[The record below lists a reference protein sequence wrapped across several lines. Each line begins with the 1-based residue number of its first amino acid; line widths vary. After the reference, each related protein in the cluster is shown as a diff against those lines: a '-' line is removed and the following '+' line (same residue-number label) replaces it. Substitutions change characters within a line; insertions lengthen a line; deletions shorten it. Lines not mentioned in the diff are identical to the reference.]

1 MQTFHVRRMYIGDP
15 LTQSLT
21 HCCSEGRALPLWKC
35 MQYDYAQYICVCPA
49 VCITCRSCWATS
61 HRPKTRRTRSETQEQ
76 RTPTSRWALLRS
88 SCTLS
93 PPSLNSRPGSA
104 CGSFASPSRHLRRS
118 AQPCSA
124 PPAHTHLTPH
134 NTSLHI
140 ACTHPHSHPLKWHGL
155 YCTLHTV
162 CSVCYC
168 ITEKGWFSK
177 YQLST
182 VCNLADILVRCT
194 GLTVESWYL
203 ATYPSLMPEP
213 AEKPPLQYCISVTE
227 LFPPPP
233 PPLVLQEFADA
244 MMDVKCA
251 MSELRTCPTFKYFL
265 ACLLA
270 VGNFLNHGKEVR
282 QDMWTVHTYVRT
294 YTVCTLVEHVT
305 HRVMRGSIIRLY
317 YIHLHSTLSSALP
330 SPPLP
335 SPPSFSGGGLPP
347 QFPAKADGCEGQHQE
362 TASAA
367 SLGCHGDGK
376 VSRQH

>member
-1 MQTFHVRRMYIGDP
+1 MTRSLNH
-15 LTQSLT
+15 SLT
-21 HCCSEGRALPLWKC
+21 AALGVELSHCGSACNMTTHST
-35 MQYDYAQYICVCPA
+35 CVCPA

-61 HRPKTRRTRSETQEQ
+61 HRPKTRRTRSEMQEQ

-124 PPAHTHLTPH
+124 PPAHTHTPHTPQYIPSHCMYPPTLTP
-134 NTSLHI
+134 TKMARTL
-140 ACTHPHSHPLKWHGL
+140 
-155 YCTLHTV
+155 LHT
-162 CSVCYC
+162 SYRLFLCYC
-168 ITEKGWFSK
+168 ITEKGGFSK

-203 ATYPSLMPEP
+203 ANYPSLMPEP

-282 QDMWTVHTYVRT
+282 HDMWTVHTYVRT

-317 YIHLHSTLSSALP
+317 YIHLLSTLSSPLP

>member
-1 MQTFHVRRMYIGDP
+1 MYIGDP

-35 MQYDYAQYICVCPA
+35 MQYDYAQYMCVSRCLYHLQKLLGYLSPTKDEEDQIRDARAENPNLPLGPA
-49 VCITCRSCWATS
+49 EEFLYTLSTIPELKARLSLWKFRFSFKAFEEVSPTMHCTCRTHTPYTPQYNPS
-61 HRPKTRRTRSETQEQ
+61 HCMYPPTL
-76 RTPTSRWALLRS
+76 TPTKMAQ
-88 SCTLS
+88 TL
-93 PPSLNSRPGSA
+93 
-104 CGSFASPSRHLRRS
+104 
-118 AQPCSA
+118 
-124 PPAHTHLTPH
+124 
-134 NTSLHI
+134 
-140 ACTHPHSHPLKWHGL
+140 
-155 YCTLHTV
+155 LHTSYI
-162 CSVCYC
+162 CSLCYC

-182 VCNLADILVRCT
+182 VCNLADSLVRCT

-203 ATYPSLMPEP
+203 ANYPSLVPEP
-213 AEKPPLQYCISVTE
+213 PEKPPLQCCMSVTE

-251 MSELRTCPTFKYFL
+251 MSDLRTCPTFKYFL

-282 QDMWTVHTYVRT
+282 HDMWTVHTYVRT
-294 YTVCTLVEHVT
+294 YTVCTLVEHGT

-317 YIHLHSTLSSALP
+317 YIHLLSTLSSALP
-330 SPPLP
+330 SRPLP

-362 TASAA
+362 TTSAA